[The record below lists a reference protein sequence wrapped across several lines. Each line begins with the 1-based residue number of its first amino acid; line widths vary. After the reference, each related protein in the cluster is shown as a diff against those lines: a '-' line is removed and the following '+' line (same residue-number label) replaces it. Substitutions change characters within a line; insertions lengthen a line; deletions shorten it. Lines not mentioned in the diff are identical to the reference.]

1 MKRGKKRMISL
12 IRGTIELK
20 TDESVVVDV
29 NGIGL
34 EIVVPSSTLSRL
46 ADIGEEV
53 KLHTHLQLRE
63 DSLKLFGF
71 SSLKEKELF
80 ELLINISGVGPK
92 MAIAILS
99 DIPAKK
105 LERAITQEDLITL
118 TSVSGIGRKTAQRL
132 ILELKEKIGLLSYDV
147 DEDSGTMGSDALDD
161 AVVALVSLGYS
172 EKDAKKSVKTA
183 SESINGNY
191 TLEELIKKT
200 LATL

>member
-1 MKRGKKRMISL
+1 
-12 IRGTIELK
+12 
-20 TDESVVVDV
+20 DESIVIDV

-34 EIVVPSSTLSRL
+34 EVVVPSSTLSGL
-46 ADIGEEV
+46 AGIGEEV

-99 DIPAKK
+99 DIPANK

-132 ILELKEKIGLLSYDV
+132 ILELKEKICLLSHNV
-147 DEDSGTMGSDALDD
+147 DEDSVTMGSDVLDD
-161 AVVALVSLGYS
+161 AVVALVSLGYK
-172 EKDAKKSVKTA
+172 EKDAKKSVKMA
-183 SESINGNY
+183 SESIKGDY